1 MAESRASARRGRW
14 LPPAGTLRVVDPSP
28 RNWLHVAAHVME
40 GPLRADGEGRLVGAL
55 AGAARWLDDRTL
67 ELDLRHG
74 VRFQDGQP
82 VTPAEVKR
90 SFDELLRWAV
100 PHPLGRWLAFAP
112 GTTCEVAGERTVRL
126 RLPEPDGLALG
137 RLCLL
142 PVASAAFWDG
152 PGFGYQEHG
161 SGEGRWG
168 LLDEPG
174 SWGTGPF
181 VLAEGSSSLD
191 AAPVLLGGDR
201 GSWTWLVTAE
211 QRTPEVVL
219 EANRGY
225 WDSGRGP
232 RVERIVFRNDLTA
245 DEALELCC
253 SGEGEVDVVTE
264 VAPSDAARVTA
275 SKFARLLAVDAD
287 RVLVGVVNRGAGDA
301 PLDDPRARRALNLA
315 VNRERLVA
323 EAFAGHASPLAGL
336 TPPSRDGLAA
346 DLPPWG
352 HDQAR
357 AASLLL
363 REAGWPA
370 GRRLRVASPAHLEV
384 PAKLLA
390 EDLGATLGLDVD
402 VEVMPAERLAAE
414 TRRLAER
421 RLAPTWDVLLTVCA
435 GLPGFPFPAVVHRQL
450 LAADGLLRT
459 GPELPGFDSRYA
471 ELAAE
476 TDPGRLAEAAQQL
489 DRWVH
494 QEALALFL
502 CAPKALY
509 AVNRHVRLAG
519 SRAALDLAAA
529 EACPEHW
536 SRCPP
541 GAKVLAGTVG
551 GLDGRALNALI
562 GVHAFDADGG
572 RLAADGSPAPPGLP
586 WTTTVRLNHDL
597 PAEGRD
603 PVPGDVTT
611 FAVPLPAATERG
623 TVEVHPLSPSG
634 LPAQTR
640 YASARLPFEGAG
652 PWPAVALELPLV
664 CEAAGRR
671 AEAAGDDGVDHHRA
685 GVGTGRVSGSLRA
698 ASVPVLGSRGTA
710 WALGPNQDGIWGF
723 AAGSVFTPGSYTTQE
738 LAGGARY
745 EVRVTYNHTTAR
757 VLGVAVRACAATA
770 LDLDFVGDGLPS
782 QSVVRRADGRAQVF
796 VRGERGDLLASIQD
810 PGRPDAWTPWTSLGG
825 TLTSG
830 PSAVELADGR
840 TAVMARMPGDVPTCL
855 VEARPGGPWGAWRA
869 LPGVGARSQ
878 VALLAHADGS
888 LDAYLRG
895 DDDHL
900 FRNRRNPAG
909 VWGVWQDL
917 GGQLATEPVPLL
929 HPDGRVEVL
938 AVEAAAG
945 IPNDPA
951 PARGV
956 CVILSQPAPGKPF
969 GEWTGLG
976 GELTVTPAAALGPDG
991 ALEVISR
998 MPLGAVCSNRRS
1010 PRGVWSG
1017 WHTLGD
1023 GTAIRSGVTLARRAD
1038 GRLEVA
1044 AWGGD
1049 DVARRLV
1056 LSADGGVAV
1065 DWTVLA
1071 HGMIGP
1077 DGTSTYLASPPA
1089 IGRGGDGLVAWMRSA
1104 TGQLCRTRTRP
1115 GEEWAPWS
1123 PGR

>member
-1 MAESRASARRGRW
+1 VADSRASARRGRW

-28 RNWLHVAAHVME
+28 RNWLHVTAHVME

-74 VRFQDGQP
+74 VRFQDGEP
-82 VTPAEVKR
+82 VGPAEVKR
-90 SFDELLRWAV
+90 SFDELLRWAA
-100 PHPLGRWLAFAP
+100 PSPLGRWLSFAP

-142 PVASAAFWDG
+142 PVATAAFWDG
-152 PGFGYQEHG
+152 PGFGHQQRG

-168 LLDEPG
+168 VLGAPG
-174 SWGTGPF
+174 RWGTGPF
-181 VLAEGSSSLD
+181 ALAAGSPSLD
-191 AAPVLLGGDR
+191 GRDPRSSAR
-201 GSWTWLVTAE
+201 LVTAE
-211 QRTPEVVL
+211 QRPSEVVL
-219 EANRGY
+219 EANRDY
-225 WDSGRGP
+225 WDAGRGP
-232 RVERIVFRNDLTA
+232 RVERIEFRDDLTP

-253 SGEGEVDVVTE
+253 SGDGEVDVVTE
-264 VAPSDAARVTA
+264 VAPADAARVAA
-275 SKFARLLAVDAD
+275 SRCARLLAVEAD
-287 RVLVGVVNRGAGDA
+287 RVLVGVVNRGAEDA
-301 PLDDPRARRALNLA
+301 PFDDPRARYALNLA

-323 EAFAGHASPLAGL
+323 EAFAGHAVPLAGL
-336 TPPSRDGLAA
+336 TPPGRGGLA
-346 DLPPWG
+346 DLPPWR

-357 AASLLL
+357 AAALL
-363 REAGWPA
+363 READWPA
-370 GRRLRVASPAHLEV
+370 GRRLHLASPAHLEV

-390 EDLGATLGLDVD
+390 EDLGAALGLDVD
-402 VEVMPAERLAAE
+402 LDVMSGERLAAE
-414 TRRLAER
+414 THRLAER
-421 RLAPTWDVLLTVCA
+421 RPAPTWDLLLTVCD
-435 GLPGFPFPAVVHRQL
+435 GLPGFPPHAAIHREL
-450 LAADGLLRT
+450 LGADGLLRA

-476 TDPGRLAEAAQQL
+476 TDPGRLAQAAQQL

-502 CAPKALY
+502 CAPDALY
-509 AVNRHVRLAG
+509 AVNRQVRLPG
-519 SRAALDLAAA
+519 SRATLDLAAA
-529 EACPEHW
+529 EAGPEHW

-541 GAKVLAGTVG
+541 GAKVLAGTVD

-572 RLAADGSPAPPGLP
+572 RLDADGSLAPPGLP
-586 WTTTVRLNHDL
+586 WTTTVRLNRDL

-611 FAVPLPAATERG
+611 FTVHLPAAAERG
-623 TVEVHPLSPSG
+623 TVEVHPLSPAG
-634 LPAQTR
+634 LTVQTR
-640 YASARLPFEGAG
+640 YASTRVPLEGGG

-664 CEAAGRR
+664 CDAGRR
-671 AEAAGDDGVDHHRA
+671 RPQAAGA
-685 GVGTGRVSGSLRA
+685 GPEPPPSGQGTGRISGSLRA

-710 WALGPNQDGIWGF
+710 WALGPNRDGIWGF
-723 AAGSVFTPGSYTTQE
+723 AAGSIFSGGAYTTQE

-757 VLGVAVRACAATA
+757 VVGVGVRACTATTV
-770 LDLDFVGDGLPS
+770 DFDFIGDGLPS
-782 QSVVRRADGRAQVF
+782 QSVVRRADGRAQAF
-796 VRGERGDLLASIQD
+796 ARGERGDLLVSVEEPAW
-810 PGRPDAWTPWTSLGG
+810 PAGWTPWASLGG

-830 PSAVELADGR
+830 PSAVRLADGR

-855 VEARPGGPWGAWRA
+855 VEARPGGPWGAWRV

-878 VALLAHADGS
+878 IALLAHPDGS
-888 LDAYLRG
+888 LDAYVRG

-900 FRNRRNPAG
+900 FRNRRNAAG
-909 VWGVWQDL
+909 AWGVWQDL
-917 GGQLATEPVPLL
+917 GGRLATEPVPLL

-938 AVEAAAG
+938 AVAAPAG
-945 IPNDPA
+945 IPDDPA
-951 PARGV
+951 PARGAGMS
-956 CVILSQPAPGKPF
+956 LSQPAPGKPF
-969 GEWTGLG
+969 GEWTGFG

-991 ALEVISR
+991 ALVVISR
-998 MPLGAVCSNRRS
+998 LPLGAVCSNRRS
-1010 PRGVWSG
+1010 PRGAWSG

-1023 GTAIRSGVTLARRAD
+1023 GIAIRSGLTLARRAD

-1065 DWTVLA
+1065 DWAVLA
-1071 HGMIGP
+1071 PGTVGP
-1077 DGTSTYLASPPA
+1077 DGTSTYLASAPA
-1089 IGRGGDGLVAWMRSA
+1089 LGHGRDGLVAWMRSA
-1104 TGQLCRTRTRP
+1104 TGQLCRSRTRP
-1115 GEEWAPWS
+1115 GEDWAPWS
-1123 PGR
+1123 PSRP

>member
-1 MAESRASARRGRW
+1 MADSGASARRGRW
-14 LPPAGTLRVVDPSP
+14 LPPAGILRVVDLSP

-55 AGAARWLDDRTL
+55 AGAARWLDEGAL

-82 VTPAEVKR
+82 VGPAEVKR
-90 SFDELLRWAV
+90 SVDELLRWAA
-100 PHPLGRWLAFAP
+100 PYPLGHWLTFAP

-142 PVASAAFWDG
+142 PVATAAFWDG

-168 LLDEPG
+168 VLDVPG
-174 SWGTGPF
+174 PWGTGPF

-191 AAPVLLGGDR
+191 AAPALLGRDPR
-201 GSWTWLVTAE
+201 SWAWLVTAE
-211 QRTPEVVL
+211 QRSPEVVL

-232 RVERIVFRNDLTA
+232 RVERIVFRNDLTP

-264 VAPSDAARVTA
+264 VAPADAARVTA
-275 SKFARLLAVDAD
+275 SRFARLLAVDAD

-301 PLDDPRARRALNLA
+301 PLDDLRARRALNLA

-336 TPPSRDGLAA
+336 TPPARDGLAA
-346 DLPPWG
+346 DLPPWR
-352 HDQAR
+352 HDPAQA
-357 AASLLL
+357 AKLL

-370 GRRLRVASPAHLEV
+370 GRRLRLAGPAHLEV

-390 EDLGATLGLDVD
+390 EDLGAALGLDVD
-402 VEVMPAERLAAE
+402 VEIMPAERLAAE

-421 RLAPTWDVLLTVCA
+421 RLAPAWDVLLTVC
-435 GLPGFPFPAVVHRQL
+435 GGVPGFPFPAAVHREL
-450 LAADGLLRT
+450 LGADGLLRA
-459 GPELPGFDSRYA
+459 GPELPGFEGRYA
-471 ELAAE
+471 EVVGE
-476 TDPGRLAEAAQQL
+476 TEPGRLTHAARQL

-509 AVNRHVRLAG
+509 AVNRHVRLPGARG
-519 SRAALDLAAA
+519 TLDLAAA
-529 EACPEHW
+529 EADPQHW

-541 GAKVLAGTVG
+541 GATVLAGTVD
-551 GLDGRALNALI
+551 GLDGRALNALV
-562 GVHAFDADGG
+562 GVHAFDADGV
-572 RLAADGSPAPPGLP
+572 RLAADGSEAPPGLP
-586 WTTTVRLNHDL
+586 WTTTVRLNRDL

-603 PVPGDVTT
+603 PVPGDVTN
-611 FAVPLPAATERG
+611 FVVHLPAAAERG
-623 TVEVHPLSPSG
+623 TVEVHPLSPAG
-634 LPAQTR
+634 LTNQTR
-640 YASARLPFEGAG
+640 YASARLPFEGGG
-652 PWPAVALELPLV
+652 PWPEVALELPLV
-664 CEAAGRR
+664 CGADGGR
-671 AEAAGDDGVDHHRA
+671 AEAAAAAGPEQRA
-685 GVGTGRVSGSLRA
+685 GQGTGRVSGSLRA

-723 AAGSVFTPGSYTTQE
+723 AAGSIFTPGAYTTQE

-745 EVRVTYNHTTAR
+745 EVRVTYNHTTTR
-757 VLGVAVRACAATA
+757 IVGVAVRACAATA

-782 QSVVRRADGRAQVF
+782 QSVVRRADGRAQTF
-796 VRGERGDLLASIQD
+796 ARGERGDLLTSVED
-810 PGRPDAWTPWTSLGG
+810 PARPEGWSPWTTLGG

-840 TAVMARMPGDVPTCL
+840 MAVMTRMPGDVPSFL
-855 VEARPGGPWGAWRA
+855 VEARPGGPWEAWRA

-878 VALLAHADGS
+878 IALLAHRDGS
-888 LDAYLRG
+888 LDAYVRG

-900 FRNRRNPAG
+900 FRNRRKPAG
-909 VWGVWQDL
+909 IWGVWQDL
-917 GGQLATEPVPLL
+917 GGRLATEPVPLL
-929 HPDGRVEVL
+929 HPDGRQEVL
-938 AVEAAAG
+938 AVEAPAG

-956 CVILSQPAPGKPF
+956 GVILSQPAPGKPF

-991 ALEVISR
+991 ALELISR
-998 MPLGAVCSNRRS
+998 TPLGAACSNRRS

-1023 GTAIRSGVTLARRAD
+1023 GIAIRSGVTLASRAD
-1038 GRLEVA
+1038 GCLEVA

-1056 LSADGGVAV
+1056 LSADGGVVV

-1071 HGMIGP
+1071 PGVVAA

-1089 IGRGGDGLVAWMRSA
+1089 LGRGADGLVAWMRSA

-1115 GEEWAPWS
+1115 GEDWAPWS
-1123 PGR
+1123 PGRA